1 MYERKSSRK
10 LVEPILQ
17 AEAEPLPEIIE
28 VDAIVEPADTDD
40 AFIVELDETHVL
52 VSSGPPS

>member
-1 MYERKSSRK
+1 
-10 LVEPILQ
+10 
-17 AEAEPLPEIIE
+17 LPEIIE